1 MSFDISMEFLGLN
14 EMQKEIERLSTE
26 SELKA
31 LNKKIIKRAGE
42 IGLQEAEGQIR
53 KKAYSSNPMKS
64 GRKGSRTGQHAADN
78 VALIFSWNEKP
89 TEVFTYIIPTA
100 GGVFGAAV
108 IWYLKAVQLENG
120 IKIQLGM
127 IKKLIDLGEENP
139 AEEIKERTIQKMKD
153 KTEALIDEA
162 LEPTEIQNF

>member
-1 MSFDISMEFLGLN
+1 MKQKKKEFKKKVVLNTGL
-14 EMQKEIERLSTE
+14 IFVCTCV
-26 SELKA
+26 
-31 LNKKIIKRAGE
+31 
-42 IGLQEAEGQIR
+42 
-53 KKAYSSNPMKS
+53 
-64 GRKGSRTGQHAADN
+64 

-89 TEVFTYIIPTA
+89 TDVFAYIIPTA
-100 GGVFGAAV
+100 GGIFGAAV

-127 IKKLIDLGEENP
+127 IKKLVDLGEENQ

-162 LEPTEIQNF
+162 LEPTDIQNF

>member
-1 MSFDISMEFLGLN
+1 MRAKKREF
-14 EMQKEIERLSTE
+14 KKKVVLST
-26 SELKA
+26 
-31 LNKKIIKRAGE
+31 
-42 IGLQEAEGQIR
+42 
-53 KKAYSSNPMKS
+53 
-64 GRKGSRTGQHAADN
+64 GSIFVCTCI

-127 IKKLIDLGEENP
+127 IKKTYRPGRRKSGGRNQR
-139 AEEIKERTIQKMKD
+139 KNHTKD
-153 KTEALIDEA
+153 EG
-162 LEPTEIQNF
+162 

>member
-1 MSFDISMEFLGLN
+1 MSGSSFLFVLN
-14 EMQKEIERLSTE
+14 LR
-26 SELKA
+26 
-31 LNKKIIKRAGE
+31 RC
-42 IGLQEAEGQIR
+42 
-53 KKAYSSNPMKS
+53 MKS
-64 GRKGSRTGQHAADN
+64 RAA
-78 VALIFSWNEKP
+78 L
-89 TEVFTYIIPTA
+89 TERR
-100 GGVFGAAV
+100 AAH
-108 IWYLKAVQLENG
+108 G

>member
-1 MSFDISMEFLGLN
+1 MRAKKREF
-14 EMQKEIERLSTE
+14 KKKVVLST
-26 SELKA
+26 
-31 LNKKIIKRAGE
+31 
-42 IGLQEAEGQIR
+42 
-53 KKAYSSNPMKS
+53 
-64 GRKGSRTGQHAADN
+64 GSIFVCTCI

-162 LEPTEIQNF
+162 LDPTEMQNF

>member
-1 MSFDISMEFLGLN
+1 MKHEFKKKVVFNTGL
-14 EMQKEIERLSTE
+14 IFCITCL
-26 SELKA
+26 
-31 LNKKIIKRAGE
+31 
-42 IGLQEAEGQIR
+42 
-53 KKAYSSNPMKS
+53 
-64 GRKGSRTGQHAADN
+64 

-89 TEVFTYIIPTA
+89 TDVFTYIIPTA
-100 GGVFGAAV
+100 GGIFGAAV

-127 IKKLIDLGEENP
+127 IKELVDLGEENP

-162 LEPTEIQNF
+162 LEPTDMQNY

>member
-1 MSFDISMEFLGLN
+1 MRAKKREF
-14 EMQKEIERLSTE
+14 KKKVVLST
-26 SELKA
+26 
-31 LNKKIIKRAGE
+31 
-42 IGLQEAEGQIR
+42 
-53 KKAYSSNPMKS
+53 
-64 GRKGSRTGQHAADN
+64 GSIFVCTCI

-100 GGVFGAAV
+100 GGVFG
-108 IWYLKAVQLENG
+108 
-120 IKIQLGM
+120 M
-127 IKKLIDLGEENP
+127 IKKLIDMGEENP

>member
-1 MSFDISMEFLGLN
+1 MRAKKREF
-14 EMQKEIERLSTE
+14 KKKVVLST
-26 SELKA
+26 
-31 LNKKIIKRAGE
+31 
-42 IGLQEAEGQIR
+42 
-53 KKAYSSNPMKS
+53 
-64 GRKGSRTGQHAADN
+64 GSIFVCTCI

-127 IKKLIDLGEENP
+127 IKKLIDMGEENP

-153 KTEALIDEA
+153 KTEAG
-162 LEPTEIQNF
+162 EPRSGSSRGGCRKVLQGTGWGLQKKRRR

>member
-1 MSFDISMEFLGLN
+1 MRAKKREF
-14 EMQKEIERLSTE
+14 KKKVVLST
-26 SELKA
+26 
-31 LNKKIIKRAGE
+31 
-42 IGLQEAEGQIR
+42 
-53 KKAYSSNPMKS
+53 
-64 GRKGSRTGQHAADN
+64 GSIFVCTCI

-139 AEEIKERTIQKMKD
+139 RKKSKKEPYKR
-153 KTEALIDEA
+153 
-162 LEPTEIQNF
+162 

>member
-1 MSFDISMEFLGLN
+1 MRAKKREF
-14 EMQKEIERLSTE
+14 KKKVVLST
-26 SELKA
+26 
-31 LNKKIIKRAGE
+31 
-42 IGLQEAEGQIR
+42 
-53 KKAYSSNPMKS
+53 
-64 GRKGSRTGQHAADN
+64 GSIFVCTCI

-127 IKKLIDLGEENP
+127 IKKLIDMGEENP
-139 AEEIKERTIQKMKD
+139 AEDRTGKKGYGMGLAYRKIPGYHIIFNRRKIRRTVRGSVSKV
-153 KTEALIDEA
+153 
-162 LEPTEIQNF
+162 

>member
-1 MSFDISMEFLGLN
+1 MRAKKREF
-14 EMQKEIERLSTE
+14 KKKVVLST
-26 SELKA
+26 
-31 LNKKIIKRAGE
+31 
-42 IGLQEAEGQIR
+42 
-53 KKAYSSNPMKS
+53 
-64 GRKGSRTGQHAADN
+64 GSIFVCTCI
-78 VALIFSWNEKP
+78 VALRFSWNEKP

>member
-1 MSFDISMEFLGLN
+1 ME
-14 EMQKEIERLSTE
+14 R
-26 SELKA
+26 
-31 LNKKIIKRAGE
+31 
-42 IGLQEAEGQIR
+42 
-53 KKAYSSNPMKS
+53 KAYRSIYLHNSDS
-64 GRKGSRTGQHAADN
+64 RGRVRRCCNMVS
-78 VALIFSWNEKP
+78 E
-89 TEVFTYIIPTA
+89 
-100 GGVFGAAV
+100 
-108 IWYLKAVQLENG
+108 AVQLENG

>member
-1 MSFDISMEFLGLN
+1 MKQKKKEFKKKVVLNTGL
-14 EMQKEIERLSTE
+14 IFVCTCV
-26 SELKA
+26 
-31 LNKKIIKRAGE
+31 
-42 IGLQEAEGQIR
+42 
-53 KKAYSSNPMKS
+53 
-64 GRKGSRTGQHAADN
+64 

-89 TEVFTYIIPTA
+89 TDVFAYIIPAA
-100 GGVFGAAV
+100 GGIFGAAV

-127 IKKLIDLGEENP
+127 IKKLVDLGEENQ

-162 LEPTEIQNF
+162 LEPTDIQNF

>member
-1 MSFDISMEFLGLN
+1 MRAKKREF
-14 EMQKEIERLSTE
+14 KKKVVLST
-26 SELKA
+26 
-31 LNKKIIKRAGE
+31 
-42 IGLQEAEGQIR
+42 
-53 KKAYSSNPMKS
+53 
-64 GRKGSRTGQHAADN
+64 GSIFVCTCI

-127 IKKLIDLGEENP
+127 IKSLSTWEKKTRRKKSKKNH
-139 AEEIKERTIQKMKD
+139 TKMKD

>member
-1 MSFDISMEFLGLN
+1 MRAKNREFKKNVL
-14 EMQKEIERLSTE
+14 LST
-26 SELKA
+26 
-31 LNKKIIKRAGE
+31 
-42 IGLQEAEGQIR
+42 
-53 KKAYSSNPMKS
+53 
-64 GRKGSRTGQHAADN
+64 GSIFVFTSI

>member
-1 MSFDISMEFLGLN
+1 MRAKKREF
-14 EMQKEIERLSTE
+14 KKKVVLST
-26 SELKA
+26 
-31 LNKKIIKRAGE
+31 
-42 IGLQEAEGQIR
+42 
-53 KKAYSSNPMKS
+53 
-64 GRKGSRTGQHAADN
+64 GSIFVCTCI
-78 VALIFSWNEKP
+78 VVLIFSWNEKP

-127 IKKLIDLGEENP
+127 IKKLIDMGEENP

>member
-1 MSFDISMEFLGLN
+1 M
-14 EMQKEIERLSTE
+14 
-26 SELKA
+26 
-31 LNKKIIKRAGE
+31 
-42 IGLQEAEGQIR
+42 
-53 KKAYSSNPMKS
+53 P
-64 GRKGSRTGQHAADN
+64 
-78 VALIFSWNEKP
+78 
-89 TEVFTYIIPTA
+89 PTA